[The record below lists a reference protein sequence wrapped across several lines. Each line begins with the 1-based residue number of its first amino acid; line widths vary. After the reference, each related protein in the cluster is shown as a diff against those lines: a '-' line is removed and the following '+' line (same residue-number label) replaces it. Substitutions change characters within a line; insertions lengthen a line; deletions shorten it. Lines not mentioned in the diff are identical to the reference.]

1 MPDLYDLRKVEE
13 LILDR
18 TKIPNAKSLLKK
30 VPEPQKLN
38 AVNENVAAT
47 MGSPIV
53 AFPEQDHL
61 AHIQVHLSYISNPLL
76 GGSRIIA
83 PVVIPPMLNHLKDHI
98 ALWYVSETVRIAS
111 EAVGQDIS
119 ALMDPKNPDVD
130 QAFDR
135 MLAAADAHVEA
146 EAARTLGAVPQVIQ
160 QAIQLMQQ
168 YQPQQPDPTQL
179 AIQAQAA
186 ETQRKAMADQAKVQ
200 TDQQKIAANTQSK
213 QLEIQAREQMN
224 REDNQTA
231 MLIAASEL
239 EAGHRTNLKNGTGIA
254 KG

>member
-1 MPDLYDLRKVEE
+1 M
-13 LILDR
+13 ILDR

-76 GGSRIIA
+76 GGSRIISPIVV
-83 PVVIPPMLNHLKDHI
+83 PVMLNHLKDHI
-98 ALWYVSETVRIAS
+98 ALWYVTETVRIAS
-111 EAVGQDIS
+111 EAAGHDIS

-130 QAFDR
+130 KAFDR

-146 EAARTLGAVPQVIQ
+146 EAARTLASIPQIIQ
-160 QAIQLMQQ
+160 QAIQTMQQ
-168 YQPQQPDPTQL
+168 YQPQQPDPSQL
-179 AIQAQAA
+179 VIQAQQA
-186 ETQRKAMADQAKVQ
+186 ETQRKAMADQSKAQ
-200 TDQQKIAANTQSK
+200 IDQQKIASDTQNK
-213 QLEIQAREQMN
+213 QLDIQAREQMN

-239 EAGHRTNLKNGTGIA
+239 EAGHRTNLKNGTGISR
-254 KG
+254 GQGQ